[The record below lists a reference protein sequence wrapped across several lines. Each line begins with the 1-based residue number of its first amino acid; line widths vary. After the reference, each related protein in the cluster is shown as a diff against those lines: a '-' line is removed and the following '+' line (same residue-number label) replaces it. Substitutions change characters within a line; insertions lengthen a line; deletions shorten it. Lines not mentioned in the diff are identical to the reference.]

1 MCRTLRYK
9 TQRREVR
16 TSCPAPVPLTLS
28 PFQPPPPPPAAAAA
42 RSPPGPRNQ
51 SPSCRLQS
59 EPETEPK
66 NSASTANQSSKK

>member
-1 MCRTLRYK
+1 MCRKLRYK

-16 TSCPAPVPLTLS
+16 SSCPAPVPLTLS
-28 PFQPPPPPPAAAAA
+28 PFQPPAAAAA

-51 SPSCRLQS
+51 SPSCRIQS

-66 NSASTANQSSKK
+66 NSASTANQSAKK